1 MAKYKITGIPAK
13 SNPETKLNFTLGPV
27 DRKDANVEAELGET
41 VVTNTK
47 RGQDNIFEMY
57 KIGGK
62 KHYDGGTPLNLA
74 TDGDG
79 NDGTSFIFSDNK
91 KMVVKDP
98 AILEYFGVDPNKPKT
113 YADISKT
120 WLDAVNKSKQ
130 IIKDDVSDKIAK
142 KSAEMTMDNA
152 AFKIAALKLKQEAHK
167 GMKDGVP
174 NGMSPFFDK
183 LQIDPS
189 EMFAMNQD
197 DTDKA
202 NEAVKSAFGGIIKE
216 ADGGPMVNPWLYTY
230 NQGDNAQI
238 IGGGANIEHKS
249 GLHGGANLELPFNNR
264 NAQRSFS
271 QNIGFGKTFETK
283 NGATFRGDAT
293 LNNSSNPEMGNFNPS
308 ANLSFNY
315 EQPIGENTTFD
326 LGIQNNMYPGSPF
339 NPTAQASLKYNFSE
353 GGELNKFALGDEV
366 SKETT
371 APKQEPLTWGNAD
384 PKSVKQYNYIV
395 NVLANNPNFKKALF
409 EEYKRVAADEGNF
422 GSGYNKAFKENPKN
436 KDLVVRKTEDQVFN
450 DYLDFQK
457 RNLMLKS
464 HGLDV
469 AGTKQSATSR
479 KSVSNKDITEWSAK
493 HGVPLPN
500 MDNAAAQQLS
510 FIAFTELTKN
520 KDKYDKE
527 LKDVMKPFGIN
538 PYGKKDERIAG
549 SKEVGDISPADGA
562 YTNTT
567 AGEISWFTEPTPE
580 DEQKIEAVQA
590 KYTPKAPNYTHLNA
604 PATLENPYAF
614 RREDV
619 NALQRAVQARWEIPE
634 LHPYTKVPKTVLP
647 DRAYYSPER
656 TIAAKNQQ
664 YKMMLDSQNAFGNA
678 QAAGATAMALSG
690 QAYNDVAN
698 AISDYA
704 DKNVGI
710 FNAGEQYNTQLANQ
724 ANLQNSQIA
733 TNMWDKENTLKQ
745 NLANSIS
752 AAKDKITQLSNQAYT
767 NASNIYNLNLT
778 NENFKKDPFTGL
790 ISKVNDK
797 PFAPTQDNTKSF
809 GEEFNTFA
817 SSLPPNITPDLQM
830 KAFLA
835 MKSGKY
841 VIEKDDEVTKPN
853 ELSNQNTWS

>member
-1 MAKYKITGIPAK
+1 MAKYKITGVPNQ
-13 SNPETKLNFTLGPV
+13 SVPDVNVNHTLGPV
-27 DRKDANVEAELGET
+27 DRDVANVEAEKGET
-41 VVTNTK
+41 VVTNMS
-47 RGQDNIFEMY
+47 RGLDNIYEMY
-57 KIGGK
+57 EIGGK
-62 KHYDGGTPLNLA
+62 KHTEGGTPLNLP
-74 TDGDG
+74 TDGDKET
-79 NDGTSFIFSDNK
+79 DGTSFIFSDNK

-98 AILEYFGVDPNKPKT
+98 AILEYFGVDPKKPKT

-130 IIKDDVSDKIAK
+130 IIKDNVSDKISK
-142 KSAEMTMDNA
+142 KSAEMSMDNA

-174 NGMSPFFDK
+174 NGMTPFFDK
-183 LQIDPS
+183 LQLDPS

-197 DTDKA
+197 DADKTD
-202 NEAVKSAFGGIIKE
+202 EAVKSAFGGKVKK
-216 ADGGPMVNPWLYTY
+216 ADGGPLVNPWLYTY
-230 NQGDNAQI
+230 NQGDDAQI
-238 IGGGANIEHKS
+238 IGGGVNVEHKS

-264 NAQRSFS
+264 NAQRSSS
-271 QNIGFGKTFETK
+271 QNIGFGKSFETK
-283 NGATFRGDAT
+283 NGAKFRGDAT
-293 LNNSSNPEMGNFNPS
+293 VNNYMNPEDGMLNPS
-308 ANLSFNY
+308 AALSFNY

-371 APKQEPLTWGNAD
+371 APKENPLTWGSAD

-395 NVLANNPNFKKALF
+395 NVLAKNPNFKKALF
-409 EEYKRVAADEGNF
+409 EEYKKVAADEGNF
-422 GSGYNKAFKENPKN
+422 GSGYNKAFKIDPKN
-436 KDLVVRKTEDQVFN
+436 KDLVVRKTEDEVFN

-464 HGLDV
+464 HGYEV
-469 AGTKQSATSR
+469 SKTNQPATSR

-520 KDKYDKE
+520 KDKYDTE

-549 SKEVGDISPADGA
+549 SKEDTDISPADGA

-580 DEQKIEAVQA
+580 DEKKIEAVQS
-590 KYTPKAPNYTHLNA
+590 KYTPKAPNYSHLN
-604 PATLENPYAF
+604 PVTPLQNPYGF
-614 RREDV
+614 RREDI
-619 NALQRAVQARWEIPE
+619 NSLRRAVQSRWEIPE
-634 LHPYTKVPKTVLP
+634 LHPYAKSAQFVTP

-656 TIAAKNQQ
+656 AIAARNEQLNI
-664 YKMMLDSQNAFGNA
+664 MMNSQNAFGNA

-690 QAYNDVAN
+690 QAYSDVAN
-698 AISDYA
+698 TISDYA

-724 ANLQNSQIA
+724 RNQMDAQLA
-733 TNMWDKENTLKQ
+733 TSIWDKENILKQ
-745 NLANSIS
+745 SLANSIS

-767 NASNIYNLNLT
+767 NASNIYNLNT
-778 NENFKKDPFTGL
+778 MTENFKKDPFTGL
-790 ISKVNDK
+790 ITKVNDK
-797 PFAPTQDNTKSF
+797 PMTPTTDNTKAI
-809 GEEFNTFA
+809 GEEFNEFA
-817 SSLPPNITPDLQM
+817 KQVPTLTPELQFQLF
-830 KAFLA
+830 KAH
-835 MKSGKY
+835 KSGKWT
-841 VIEKDDEVTKPN
+841 IEKDDNVTRPD
-853 ELSNQNTWS
+853 ELKDPYT

>member
-1 MAKYKITGIPAK
+1 MAKYKITGVPNQ
-13 SNPETKLNFTLGPV
+13 SVPDVNVNHTLGPV
-27 DRKDANVEAELGET
+27 DRDVANVEAEKGET
-41 VVTNTK
+41 VVTNMS
-47 RGQDNIFEMY
+47 RGLDNIYEMY
-57 KIGGK
+57 EIGGK
-62 KHYDGGTPLNLA
+62 KHTEGGTPLNLP
-74 TDGDG
+74 TDGDNG
-79 NDGTSFIFSDNK
+79 SDGTSFIFSDNK

-98 AILEYFGVDPNKPKT
+98 AILEYFGVDPKKPKT

-130 IIKDDVSDKIAK
+130 IIKDNVSDKISK
-142 KSAEMTMDNA
+142 KSAEMSMDNA

-183 LQIDPS
+183 LQLDPG

-197 DTDKA
+197 DADKTD
-202 NEAVKSAFGGIIKE
+202 EAVKSAFGGVVKKT
-216 ADGGPMVNPWLYTY
+216 DGGPLVNPWLYTY
-230 NQGDNAQI
+230 NQGDNAQV

-283 NGATFRGDAT
+283 NGATLSGDAT
-293 LNNSSNPEMGNFNPS
+293 FNNSSNPEMGKFNPS

-315 EQPIGENTTFD
+315 EQPIGEHTTFG
-326 LGIQNNMYPGSPF
+326 LGIQNPMEPGNLF
-339 NPTAQASLKYNFSE
+339 NPNAKITFKHTFSE
-353 GGELNKFALGDEV
+353 GGELNKFTDKGEV
-366 SKETT
+366 SQASTT
-371 APKQEPLTWGNAD
+371 PPVENPLTWGNAD
-384 PKSVKQYNYIV
+384 AKSVKQYNYIV
-395 NVLANNPNFKKALF
+395 NVLAKNPNFKKALF

-422 GSGYNKAFKENPKN
+422 GSGYNKAFKEDPKN
-436 KDLVVRKTEDQVFN
+436 KDLVIRKTEEQVFN

-549 SKEVGDISPADGA
+549 SKEDTDISPADGA

-580 DEQKIEAVQA
+580 DEQKIEAVQS
-590 KYTPKAPNYTHLNA
+590 KYTPKVPNYSHLN
-604 PATLENPYAF
+604 PVTPLQNPYGF

-634 LHPYTKVPKTVLP
+634 LHPFAKSAQYVMP

-656 TIAAKNQQ
+656 AIAAKNEQFN
-664 YKMMLDSQNAFGNA
+664 MMLNSQNAFGNA

-690 QAYNDVAN
+690 QAYGDVAN
-698 AISDYA
+698 TISDYA

-710 FNAGEQYNTQLANQ
+710 FNAGEQYNAQLANQ
-724 ANLQNSQIA
+724 RNQADAQLA
-733 TNMWDKENTLKQ
+733 TSIWDKENVLKQ
-745 NLANSIS
+745 SLANSIS

-767 NASNIYNLNLT
+767 NASNIYNLNT
-778 NENFKKDPFTGL
+778 MTDNFKKDPFTGL
-790 ISKVNDK
+790 ITKVNDK
-797 PFAPTQDNTKSF
+797 VMTPTNDNTKAV
-809 GEEFNTFA
+809 GEEFNAFA
-817 SSLPPNITPDLQM
+817 QQVPTLSPELQFQLF
-830 KAFLA
+830 KAH
-835 MKSGKY
+835 KSGKWT
-841 VIEKDDEVTKPN
+841 IEKDDGLTNPN
-853 ELSNQNTWS
+853 ELKDPYS